1 MNRPVFLLQGR
12 ALLLACI
19 LAMGMG
25 ACALGPSEALCL
37 NRAWA
42 EEGSEA
48 AQAGGDE
55 ANAED
60 EGAKGAV
67 EGADASEEQDE
78 EEASA
83 PVGPEQ
89 ILAYLGSKRFALDG
103 VDLSYDKDQSAKLQ
117 VVIAQD
123 EVWVLDATDE
133 ADKRV
138 KAIEDALVDATVK
151 TLKEAKPQFGTAS
164 LQGKAFEK
172 RVRSAVSGK
181 LTEVRAYTLAHALAF
196 YELAPT
202 EAGAPTEQELKDA
215 RVIDVP
221 ASPLSVHLHWV
232 VLPASQGTG
241 QDGDSEAGASA
252 TPANQGATKDAAAPA
267 QNTDAAS
274 DSQTPTSVE
283 SEQDQPA
290 GPAGVQVEQQP
301 SDPQPTQEQVWVID
315 QAAWDEQVV
324 VNEAWD
330 EQVWVPN
337 QVWVANNV
345 WVQDSPAWDEQVIV
359 KQGYHLNVPARSY
372 YLFKA
377 DGFKTYDDD
386 EMERHIKELIN
397 EDRITNYEVKVEYE
411 QVWVEPEYETVH
423 HEEVGHWE
431 DQGSYQ
437 DNGHYETVHHEAEY
451 TTVHHDEVGHW
462 E

>member
-1 MNRPVFLLQGR
+1 MNKPVFLLQGR
-12 ALLLACI
+12 AFLLACI

-25 ACALGPSEALCL
+25 ACVVGPNGALCP

-42 EEGSEA
+42 DGGSEA
-48 AQAGGDE
+48 AQAVGDE
-55 ANAED
+55 ANAGD
-60 EGAKGAV
+60 EGVKGAA
-67 EGADASEEQDE
+67 EGAGSSEESDE
-78 EEASA
+78 EEAPT
-83 PVGPEQ
+83 PVGSEQ
-89 ILAYLGSKRFALDG
+89 ILAYLGSKRFALSG
-103 VDLSYDKDQSAKLQ
+103 ADLSYDKGQVEKLQ

-133 ADKRV
+133 GDKRV
-138 KAIEDALVDATVK
+138 KAVEDALVDATVK
-151 TLKEAKPQFGTAS
+151 TLKEAAPQFGSTS
-164 LQGKAFEK
+164 LQGKALER
-172 RVRSAVSGK
+172 RVQAAVHGK
-181 LTEVRAYTLAHALAF
+181 LTEVRAYALAHALKF
-196 YELAPT
+196 HERVPT

-215 RVIDVP
+215 RVIDV
-221 ASPLSVHLHWV
+221 AESPLSVRLHWV
-232 VLPASQGTG
+232 VLSSSQDAG
-241 QDGDSEAGASA
+241 QDGAAEAGTSTAPADADASESA
-252 TPANQGATKDAAAPA
+252 TPTSQDADA
-267 QNTDAAS
+267 QD
-274 DSQTPTSVE
+274 DSQTPAP
-283 SEQDQPA
+283 SEPQQPQPA
-290 GPAGVQVEQQP
+290 EQNGIQVNPPDEA
-301 SDPQPTQEQVWVID
+301 QPTQEPVWVID

-345 WVQDSPAWDEQVIV
+345 WVQDSPAWDEQVVV
-359 KQGYHLNVPARSY
+359 KQGYHLNVFARAY

-397 EDRITNYEVKVEYE
+397 EDKITNYEVKAEYE